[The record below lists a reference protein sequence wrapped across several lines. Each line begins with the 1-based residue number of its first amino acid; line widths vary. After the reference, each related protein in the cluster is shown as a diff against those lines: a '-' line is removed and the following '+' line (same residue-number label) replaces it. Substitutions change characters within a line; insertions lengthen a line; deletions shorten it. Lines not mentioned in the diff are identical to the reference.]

1 MNKLRFNKKAS
12 KDSEDDPNRSAL
24 FGSRSSKGSS
34 PAPASS
40 NPYAQ
45 APNTDP
51 YAQDNNKYANVERP
65 YPSRGASYGDRGP
78 PPERGGY
85 GGDRGGGSG
94 GDRGGGNGG
103 DSRGGGYGGDSKRG
117 YGSDQYGS
125 GGGYGSDRYAQ
136 DAPSAARRPGGYGG
150 LGRTNS
156 QETTTTEGNR
166 DALFGGARER
176 YQKSGAPPANGQP
189 GGGYGQDDGYG
200 ASGAYGQ
207 ESSGYGA
214 YGEERQLTAEEQENE
229 DIEANKHHIRALKR
243 EDVSSTQ
250 RALQIAAQAEE
261 TGRSTLERLGAQGER
276 LHNTEVNL
284 DLAASH
290 NRVAEERARELKTL
304 NGSMFAVHVSN
315 PFTSAS
321 RKKARDEDIL
331 NKHQTERDRR
341 EATRQAAYSSQR
353 RVEGAMRDTQAGEQ
367 GYKPPKS
374 KNLAERSKY
383 QFEADSEDEGLED
396 EIDANLDALSGAA
409 GRLNLLARA
418 TGQEVEAQN
427 KHLDRIAPKVCFFAS
442 ILYITLADYIPD

>member
-1 MNKLRFNKKAS
+1 MNKLRFNKKSS
-12 KDSEDDPNRSAL
+12 KDNDEDPNRSAL
-24 FGSRSSKGSS
+24 FGSRSSKSSS
-34 PAPASS
+34 PAPPSS

-45 APNTDP
+45 ASNTADP
-51 YAQDNNKYANVERP
+51 YAQDNNKYANVGSVSAGRG
-65 YPSRGASYGDRGP
+65 PSSGDRGA
-78 PPERGGY
+78 PPERGGLGGDRGRGY
-85 GGDRGGGSG
+85 GGDRGGGY
-94 GDRGGGNGG
+94 GG
-103 DSRGGGYGGDSKRG
+103 DSRGGGHGEDGKAG
-117 YGSDQYGS
+117 YGSNQYGS
-125 GGGYGSDRYAQ
+125 GGGYGADRYGQ
-136 DAPSAARRPGGYGG
+136 DAPSGSGRPGGYGG
-150 LGRTNS
+150 LGRTPS
-156 QETTTTEGNR
+156 QATTGTEDNR

-176 YQKSGAPPANGQP
+176 YQKSGPPPPNGQP

-229 DIEANKHHIRALKR
+229 DIEADKHHIKALKR

-290 NRVAEERARELKTL
+290 NRIAEERARELKTL

-321 RKKARDEDIL
+321 RKKARDEDII
-331 NKHQTERDRR
+331 NKHQTERERR
-341 EATRQAAYSSQR
+341 EATRQAAYSSQK
-353 RVEGAMRDTQAGEQ
+353 RVEGAMRDVQPGEKSYQ
-367 GYKPPKS
+367 PPKS

-427 KHLDRIAPKVCFFAS
+427 RHLDRIAPKVCFLFFR
-442 ILYITLADYIPD
+442 LYQ